1 MAKKSKQRS
10 RRPPARRSTV
20 EVWERICNV
29 EPSKGTETDW
39 TFQDSVSGGGLRAR
53 AAPPASVDLRK
64 PWWTIN
70 DQEDTGSCVGWA
82 TADGVVRYHM
92 VQANKLAK

>member
-1 MAKKSKQRS
+1 MAKKSTKRS
-10 RRPPARRSTV
+10 ERPAARRSTV
-20 EVWERICNV
+20 EVWERILNV

-39 TFQDSVSGGGLRAR
+39 TFQDSVSGGGLRAL

-64 PWWTIN
+64 PWWAIN

-82 TADGVVRYHM
+82 TADG
-92 VQANKLAK
+92 QP